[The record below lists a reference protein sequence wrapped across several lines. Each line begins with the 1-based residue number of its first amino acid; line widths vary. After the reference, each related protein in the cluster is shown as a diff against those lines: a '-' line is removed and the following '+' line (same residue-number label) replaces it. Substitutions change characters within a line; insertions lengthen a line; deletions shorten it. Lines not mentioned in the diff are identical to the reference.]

1 MRCLVCPTTLKPE
14 ELRLQLT
21 QVVIHRQSLQ
31 CRVGEHI
38 KLDHRHR
45 SQAAVLQA
53 AQVVQVLRLPLRL
66 YLRAAQKAGLDVQS
80 LKLQIMMLA
89 SLKP

>member
-1 MRCLVCPTTLKPE
+1 VLL
-14 ELRLQLT
+14 LRLLSQHQEL
-21 QVVIHRQSLQ
+21 VLEA
-31 CRVGEHI
+31 RV
-38 KLDHRHR
+38 KPDHRR
-45 SQAAVLQA
+45 NQAVLQA
-53 AQVVQVLRLPLRL
+53 VQVAQVLRLPLRL